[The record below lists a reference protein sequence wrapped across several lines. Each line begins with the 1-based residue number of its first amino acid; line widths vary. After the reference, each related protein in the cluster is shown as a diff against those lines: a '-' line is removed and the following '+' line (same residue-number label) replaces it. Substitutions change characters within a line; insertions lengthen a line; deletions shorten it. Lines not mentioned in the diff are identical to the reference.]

1 MRVAIQMKI
10 RLQPLLTVLSYFDP
24 RYQLLRG
31 RKARFI
37 PGWDTHGL
45 PIELKVLQALP
56 EAERKGLGV
65 VQLRE
70 KATEYALRTVDS
82 QREQFKRSVGV

>member
-1 MRVAIQMKI
+1 MPVPIYLPHTHSSFHTHA
-10 RLQPLLTVLSYFDP
+10 RLYLVNRMHAPCTIMH

-56 EAERKGLGV
+56 GE
-65 VQLRE
+65 
-70 KATEYALRTVDS
+70 
-82 QREQFKRSVGV
+82 